1 MRLSGAMTHVLRV
14 QSYSIAHTGL
24 HSTVVTHVWL
34 KGSFIEKLRNSQNL
48 RVSVSRRRNHR
59 ASAF

>member
-1 MRLSGAMTHVLRV
+1 MSHVLRV

-34 KGSFIEKLRNSQNL
+34 KGSFIEKLRISQNL